1 MKLISTDDTILELM
15 QTENIDFIE
24 GLQKLEKIYNHAKF
38 KKLPLQ
44 LGFFVPC
51 DEDGNVLENKS
62 CNKSCSPSDFSE
74 DGRCGENGCY
84 NQSKQYQ
91 QAQERV
97 IFDSFYVFDDTL
109 YQNDEMFWV
118 GQFGDTTIEDLTPF
132 NLTITENAIKK
143 YNL

>member
-1 MKLISTDDTILELM
+1 MKLVSMTDFVLE
-15 QTENIDFIE
+15 QRNIYVEDRITKANV
-24 GLQKLEKIYNHAKF
+24 GLHVYLSKTSNYANFLKQ
-38 KKLPLQ
+38 PLQ

-51 DEDGNVLENKS
+51 DEDGNVLEEPNSKNYNEETNGWFNA
-62 CNKSCSPSDFSE
+62 CNE
-74 DGRCGENGCY
+74 
-84 NQSKQYQ
+84 YQ
-91 QAQERV
+91 QAKERV